1 MGKPL
6 WIWLIT
12 KMGSTDEDSL
22 VIIHALSQLTLA
34 KDYVENYHLNIKAN
48 KYLLVQQWKFAVTLN
63 IAAKGIKFKS

>member
-12 KMGSTDEDSL
+12 KMESTDEDGL

-34 KDYVENYHLNIKAN
+34 KDYVKNCHLNIKAN
-48 KYLLVQQWKFAVTLN
+48 KYL
-63 IAAKGIKFKS
+63 